1 MVERGLQEVVQGAEA
16 DLVAGGH
23 GATSSDQVGAGTAFL
38 GGNDRSQ
45 HAVDRG
51 VQSLDDRMV
60 LVEPRAVDFDDELG
74 ARLIE
79 RVTLQLLDRIAD
91 HLAIEVSGTRSPF
104 ETGKGRLVRGTTGAD
119 HQPAPPGRA
128 EKPCESG
135 SFARRTVILALTAGV
150 TCTSSSNNTGRSTSG
165 SGAG

>member
-1 MVERGLQEVVQGAEA
+1 ARCSRAGLGASAAGLVESGLQEVVQGAEA

-23 GATSSDQVGAGTAFL
+23 GASGSDQVGAGTALL
-38 GGNDRSQ
+38 GANDRSQ

-79 RVTLQLLDRIAD
+79 RVALQL
-91 HLAIEVSGTRSPF
+91 
-104 ETGKGRLVRGTTGAD
+104 
-119 HQPAPPGRA
+119 
-128 EKPCESG
+128 
-135 SFARRTVILALTAGV
+135 
-150 TCTSSSNNTGRSTSG
+150 
-165 SGAG
+165 